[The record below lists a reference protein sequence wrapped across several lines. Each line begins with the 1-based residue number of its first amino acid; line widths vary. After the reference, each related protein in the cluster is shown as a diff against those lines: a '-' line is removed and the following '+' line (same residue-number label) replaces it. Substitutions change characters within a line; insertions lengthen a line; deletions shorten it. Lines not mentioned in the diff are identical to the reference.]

1 MRAEYDLCPSEEQET
16 TSNTCFSFS
25 IRALG
30 DLFSIQGEWHMQKT
44 TMVPPRASRPSVPK
58 VRTDDVQ
65 TDDDAYEYDDTIT
78 HTPTSALHYN
88 RARPTPS
95 PTQRPTTTPLPA
107 PVHNWQTIKYTIL
120 KVFLVVLLLALVV
133 DTLGYF
139 AFCLLKSA
147 DEAE

>member
-1 MRAEYDLCPSEEQET
+1 MKTEYDLCPFEEQET
-16 TSNTCFSFS
+16 TSNTRFSFS

-44 TMVPPRASRPSVPK
+44 TMVPPRTSRPSVPK
-58 VRTDDVQ
+58 VRTEEVQ
-65 TDDDAYEYDDTIT
+65 TDDDAYEYDDTIR
-78 HTPTSALHYN
+78 TPTSTRRYALSK
-88 RARPTPS
+88 PTPS
-95 PTQRPTTTPLPA
+95 TTKRPTTTPLPA
-107 PVHNWQTIKYTIL
+107 PAYNWQTIKYTIL